1 MEDSSAS
8 SSAAGPGRL
17 NQLGGVYINGKPL
30 PKEVRHEIISLAIQG
45 FRPCDISRRLRI
57 THGCISKLLSKYRK
71 SGSIQPGGEGVGRPR
86 VITARV
92 AQRIRQYTQDQPGLY
107 SWEIRDRLLHDNI
120 CSSENIPS
128 LSSINRLLR
137 KKDIGETSTE
147 SRSQSDSNS
156 SYTIAS
162 ILDLSSSGGK
172 SPQPAS
178 LSAASCLDS
187 HVGGIDDQ
195 QKQTENVRSE
205 FEGSYQESS
214 IEEIKFPLQTQ
225 KRARIKYNEQQV
237 KELEAAF
244 AINQYPSAA
253 QRDQLAA
260 KIGVTESR
268 IQVWFSNRRVKC
280 KTRRRHTIHETNAT
294 TDLEPKQCTCQRRY
308 SDPHIHLSPHI
319 IRTGPSRIF
328 FPHNL

>member
-45 FRPCDISRRLRI
+45 LRPCDISRRLRI

-128 LSSINRLLR
+128 PSSINRLLR
-137 KKDIGETSTE
+137 KKDKGKTLSE
-147 SRSQSDSNS
+147 SRSELDSS
-156 SYTIAS
+156 STYTIAS
-162 ILDLSSSGGK
+162 ILNLSSKTSKGK
-172 SPQPAS
+172 SLHPAS
-178 LSAASCLDS
+178 SSAASCLES
-187 HVGGIDDQ
+187 HVEGTYDQ
-195 QKQTENVRSE
+195 KKQT
-205 FEGSYQESS
+205 GSCQESS
-214 IEEIKFPLQTQ
+214 IEEIQFPLQTQ
-225 KRARIKYNEQQV
+225 ERTRIKYNEQQV

-253 QRDQLAA
+253 ERDQLAA
-260 KIGVTESR
+260 KIGVMESK

-280 KTRRRHTIHETNAT
+280 KSPRMHTIHEMNAT
-294 TDLEPKQCTCQRRY
+294 TNLEPKQCTCQRRY
-308 SDPHIHLSPHI
+308 SDPPIHLLSPHI
-319 IRTGPSRIF
+319 IGTGPSRIF
-328 FPHNL
+328 FP